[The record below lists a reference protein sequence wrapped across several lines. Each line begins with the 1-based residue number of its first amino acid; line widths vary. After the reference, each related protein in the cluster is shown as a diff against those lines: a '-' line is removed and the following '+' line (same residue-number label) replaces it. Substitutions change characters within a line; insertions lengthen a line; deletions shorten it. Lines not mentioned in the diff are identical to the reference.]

1 MGFRK
6 SSLKFPSAFFVIR
19 RTLFRFYRVLWSS
32 TKVNKEIKTKRV
44 PMRVGQDIQWLLNEF
59 YRAKKKIACDS
70 PSLCQTWNVSNGFL
84 TGFHWTVKKLF
95 HKFGDRF
102 QSSLR
107 WDWERPAKN
116 LSAPNFS
123 LNSLISRWERRKK
136 WKILFNLYYVFF
148 SLICY
153 EVMSY
158 GNGCFILLSVWS
170 SFNIIGPYSTAL
182 D

>member
-1 MGFRK
+1 MKLHQSEQGNK
-6 SSLKFPSAFFVIR
+6 DEEGADEGWPGHSMAFERI
-19 RTLFRFYRVLWSS
+19 LS
-32 TKVNKEIKTKRV
+32 
-44 PMRVGQDIQWLLNEF
+44 G
-59 YRAKKKIACDS
+59 KKKIACDS

-116 LSAPNFS
+116 LLAPNFS

-182 D
+182 VKKKRNLLYFS